1 MRIAGWL
8 VSTVACI
15 FMAGSDTTELTK
27 AAILIYTVVSLFQ
40 LVMIPV
46 QLKFGGENGRMAL
59 MGIIIVVFSV
69 GFAVEKFSKNV
80 FPSQEVIQLWLQTLE
95 SISFLTMVLVLAI
108 GLAIGIAVS
117 VRISIRVMENREY

>member
-1 MRIAGWL
+1 MLCGSLVLTTISTDEFDKSTTFIMTLPISKKTYAVEKYVFSFGCSIAGWL

-15 FMAGSDTTELTK
+15 FMAGSDTTELIK

-69 GFAVEKFSKNV
+69 GFAVEKFSN
-80 FPSQEVIQLWLQTLE
+80 
-95 SISFLTMVLVLAI
+95 
-108 GLAIGIAVS
+108 
-117 VRISIRVMENREY
+117 